1 MAGDKIVSGIIM
13 FPSLKGYSY
22 GLSLLLLASL
32 FVFGFGNS
40 GNFFGVDAEA
50 EMLARVFTND
60 PNVPQVKDEDLLR
73 IYEVFHQAALDRDI
87 RSSVVIYKLAS
98 RQRSKDED
106 E

>member
-1 MAGDKIVSGIIM
+1 M

-50 EMLARVFTND
+50 EMLARVLSND
-60 PNVPQVKDEDLLR
+60 PNVPRVKDEDLLR
-73 IYEVFHQAALDRDI
+73 IYEVVHQAALDRDI

>member
-1 MAGDKIVSGIIM
+1 
-13 FPSLKGYSY
+13 
-22 GLSLLLLASL
+22 
-32 FVFGFGNS
+32 
-40 GNFFGVDAEA
+40 
-50 EMLARVFTND
+50 MLARVLSND

-73 IYEVFHQAALDRDI
+73 IYEVVHQAALDRDI

>member
-50 EMLARVFTND
+50 EMLA
-60 PNVPQVKDEDLLR
+60 
-73 IYEVFHQAALDRDI
+73 LDCRMI
-87 RSSVVIYKLAS
+87 QMYR
-98 RQRSKDED
+98 RSKMRTCFEYMRLFIRRRSTAIFVHPW
-106 E
+106 

>member
-1 MAGDKIVSGIIM
+1 M

-50 EMLARVFTND
+50 EMLARVLSND

-73 IYEVFHQAALDRDI
+73 IYEVVSSGGARRRYSFIRGDLQASLSPA
-87 RSSVVIYKLAS
+87 K
-98 RQRSKDED
+98 QG
-106 E
+106 

>member
-1 MAGDKIVSGIIM
+1 
-13 FPSLKGYSY
+13 
-22 GLSLLLLASL
+22 LS
-32 FVFGFGNS
+32 
-40 GNFFGVDAEA
+40 
-50 EMLARVFTND
+50 ND

-73 IYEVFHQAALDRDI
+73 IYEVVHQAALDRDI